1 MVFLQHPFYL
11 LDGRRVLS
19 LEDLVSEAADSIWPG
34 MFQAEAGRGNTTSV
48 KSTTDA
54 TSDTVAAMPYP
65 MKKGQGKRFWTTGNE
80 PQ

>member
-34 MFQAEAGRGNTTSV
+34 MFQAEAGRGNTASV
-48 KSTTDA
+48 RSTRDA
-54 TSDTVAAMPYP
+54 IRGTVGQLCHIRGTRD
-65 MKKGQGKRFWTTGNE
+65 KKNALDNRQ
-80 PQ
+80 